1 MKTCLFVLLPTF
13 ALLFFTG
20 CAQTSAVADVPAE
33 GPGATVGTTAPVS
46 AAWVPQK

>member
-1 MKTCLFVLLPTF
+1 MKPCLFLLLPAF

-20 CAQTSAVADVPAE
+20 CAQTSADVPAE
-33 GPGATVGTTAPVS
+33 GPDATVAATAPVS